1 VKSATL
7 NGFPAI
13 TKVHRV
19 KAAGRLAA
27 NAPGARSMD
36 FKKWKS
42 GQHVKPGRWPDP
54 ELLHSVN
61 QAKRFR
67 QVCPYCMEH
76 KRTCPV
82 CADVI

>member
-1 VKSATL
+1 MFVGVRTSFFRTVKT
-7 NGFPAI
+7 G
-13 TKVHRV
+13 
-19 KAAGRLAA
+19 AGLAGG
-27 NAPGARSMD
+27 PPMD

-42 GQHVKPGRWPDP
+42 GHHEKLGRWPDP

-61 QAKRFR
+61 QVKRFR

-82 CADVI
+82 CAGVY

>member
-1 VKSATL
+1 MFV
-7 NGFPAI
+7 
-13 TKVHRV
+13 
-19 KAAGRLAA
+19 
-27 NAPGARSMD
+27 GARTSFFRTVKTGAGLAGGPPMD

-61 QAKRFR
+61 QVKRFR
-67 QVCPYCMEH
+67 QVCPYCMEY

-82 CADVI
+82 CAGVI

>member
-1 VKSATL
+1 MAEATCR
-7 NGFPAI
+7 F
-13 TKVHRV
+13 R
-19 KAAGRLAA
+19 AGSGLVESVA
-27 NAPGARSMD
+27 MD
-36 FKKWKS
+36 YKKWKS
-42 GQHVKPGRWPDP
+42 GQHEKLGRWPDP

-82 CADVI
+82 CAGVI